1 MLQTHGEATDSLM
14 VEFPEL
20 SEDMDDLGE
29 ELSDYYGK
37 QNQER
42 LKEFAKGLR
51 LKKAAKGLRVK
62 EIDLQAA
69 RLIPE
74 EIARRYKC
82 VGVRLDEHDH
92 LVGFIADSPKGY
104 GYTDI
109 KKDLFIVAGHLTD
122 LRGPTWKNHEKDIL
136 RAIEAVYTK
145 D

>member
-1 MLQTHGEATDSLM
+1 LGDEIFLVVEEEVELLQTPGESTDSLGG
-14 VEFPEL
+14 EL
-20 SEDMDDLGE
+20 YWGVV
-29 ELSDYYGK
+29 K
-37 QNQER
+37 QTR
-42 LKEFAKGLR
+42 LNS
-51 LKKAAKGLRVK
+51 AAKGLRIK

-69 RLIPE
+69 RLIPK
-74 EIARRYKC
+74 EIARRYMC

-122 LRGPTWKNHEKDIL
+122 LRRPTWKNHEEDIL
-136 RAIEAVYTK
+136 RAIEAIYTK